1 MSETEVADGA
11 GAANRRFA
19 VAVDDWNAATGRGR
33 RNPEQ
38 DRRSRVGTPEKRTGL
53 WDRIAAQ
60 RLPVAAED
68 TESDTTVIPLPS
80 TMNLNVRISQR
91 DQEFQEE
98 RAQIVPFRVVLKF

>member
-1 MSETEVADGA
+1 VSETEVADGA

-60 RLPVAAED
+60 RLPGAAED
-68 TESDTTVIPLPS
+68 TESDTTVTTLGRGRSPG
-80 TMNLNVRISQR
+80 R
-91 DQEFQEE
+91 E
-98 RAQIVPFRVVLKF
+98 RAWITGEFGGTERGQVVLSELSFS